1 MLGAIDQC
9 NFDMFEVF
17 DRRVAND
24 RRGISAAGEKEN
36 CGYGSANG
44 FKLTDHEAP
53 LQGRRGGLLRKQQL
67 C

>member
-1 MLGAIDQC
+1 MTGA
-9 NFDMFEVF
+9 
-17 DRRVAND
+17 
-24 RRGISAAGEKEN
+24 GSAQHGEKEN